1 MPNWKKIPI
10 DIAEHTVSQV
20 APQKKRRTQSQNNF
34 IKNDKVVTKLLNM
47 SMLASQLGGSQP
59 ITSER
64 KVIASSNSK
73 NLKEY
78 MSSMDMRI
86 ISNMQEDVPIF
97 ADKKDREQG
106 VIRSLM
112 SKN

>member
-47 SMLASQLGGSQP
+47 SMLAS
-59 ITSER
+59 
-64 KVIASSNSK
+64 
-73 NLKEY
+73 
-78 MSSMDMRI
+78 
-86 ISNMQEDVPIF
+86 
-97 ADKKDREQG
+97 
-106 VIRSLM
+106 
-112 SKN
+112 